1 MLLSLTGHEGSQ
13 EAVFMPLLKDHSIVA
28 PKFPCWWPKVG
39 VSVMLFS
46 NLRGESIV
54 SAVFLRKE

>member
-1 MLLSLTGHEGSQ
+1 MLLSLTGYKGSQ
-13 EAVFMPLLKDHSIVA
+13 EAVLMPLLKDHSIVT

-39 VSVMLFS
+39 VFVMLFS
-46 NLRGESIV
+46 NLRRESIV